1 MRYALGVLGPAPVAM
16 AWERYADPGLWSI
29 WAPQIRSVTWAGG
42 GAIAPG
48 RSGVVHAIAGV
59 DVPFTVTEVDARA
72 HDWSW
77 ILRPLGVT
85 LRMRHTLEEVGDR
98 TRAGLE
104 IDGPL
109 PAVLGY
115 APVARIALR
124 RLLAAGG

>member
-77 ILRPLGVT
+77 IVRPLGAAQRWLVANNDT
-85 LRMRHTLEEVGDR
+85 VMSVVVIAIGVML
-98 TRAGLE
+98 
-104 IDGPL
+104 
-109 PAVLGY
+109 VLKGMGE
-115 APVARIALR
+115 L
-124 RLLAAGG
+124 